1 MDEQAASLASAIG
14 DRVRH
19 ERAARG
25 WTLDQLAAAAG
36 VSRRMLVNVEQG
48 AANPSVGT
56 LLRLSDALGV
66 GLPALVE
73 PPQPTS
79 SAVIRAGEAPVLWRG
94 DGGGRASL
102 MAGTRPPDVVEL
114 WDWELAPGDE
124 HASEAHSPGTQE
136 LIHVLAGRVDLV
148 VGAER
153 ISLSTGDAVSFPGD
167 VPHQYANIAAAPARF
182 ALAVFQPSVGV
193 PRRTADR

>member
-1 MDEQAASLASAIG
+1 MARRRRRPGQPHGRDA
-14 DRVRH
+14 
-19 ERAARG
+19 AARRG
-25 WTLDQLAAAAG
+25 
-36 VSRRMLVNVEQG
+36 R
-48 AANPSVGT
+48 
-56 LLRLSDALGV
+56 ALG
-66 GLPALVE
+66 L
-73 PPQPTS
+73 
-79 SAVIRAGEAPVLWRG
+79 
-94 DGGGRASL
+94 
-102 MAGTRPPDVVEL
+102 
-114 WDWELAPGDE
+114 ELAPGDE